1 MGGAATLGEIG
12 SKGREGSRSPILE
25 NAVSTSTVP
34 ERRSHAPDP
43 QVRNLVDVV
52 ILCALE
58 PAIWDTVH
66 PGPAARAPKVVRGMF
81 GARHGFD

>member
-12 SKGREGSRSPILE
+12 SKGPRGSRPPILE

-34 ERRSHAPDP
+34 ERRSHAHDP
-43 QVRNLVDVV
+43 QGRSLVDVV

-58 PAIWDTVH
+58 PAIEGTLQE
-66 PGPAARAPKVVRGMF
+66 PER
-81 GARHGFD
+81 